1 MPFGTAALPSVA
13 HFVGYFENRE
23 GQPVSARLEAAADDE
38 VAVTINGQ
46 TIIESLSWK
55 PRRKYRE
62 TVLLPPGLNEIPQI
76 LAPW

>member
-1 MPFGTAALPSVA
+1 
-13 HFVGYFENRE
+13 
-23 GQPVSARLEAAADDE
+23 VSARLEAAADDE

-55 PRRKYRE
+55 PRREYRE
-62 TVLLPPGLNEIPQI
+62 TVLLPPGLNEIPQV